1 MVATDQ
7 QKQKDPLLD
16 ELLKHLK
23 DKDRFGNAAKG
34 LAGQQMSTQVMPVQM
49 GGGLLQ
55 QLLVPQMY
63 GAGIMGGPGGSQED
77 KMARIMK
84 MMQALWDGR
93 MTPEERKM
101 MMEMERLQ
109 QMRAPNSL
117 LAASMT
123 PEAQASQES
132 FMAAREQAMQPLE
145 AVGPAP
151 GSRPPNPL
159 LAGYQS

>member
-7 QKQKDPLLD
+7 QKQKDPGLLD

-55 QLLVPQMY
+55 QLPVPQMQY
-63 GAGIMGGPGGSQED
+63 GAGIMGGSGGSQED

-84 MMQALWDGR
+84 MMQALG
-93 MTPEERKM
+93 MG
-101 MMEMERLQ
+101 
-109 QMRAPNSL
+109 
-117 LAASMT
+117 
-123 PEAQASQES
+123 
-132 FMAAREQAMQPLE
+132 
-145 AVGPAP
+145 V
-151 GSRPPNPL
+151 
-159 LAGYQS
+159 